1 MLGGLGSEE
10 KGGDSSPSETGDQ
23 SVRCYSG
30 AVQTAKHHLGVCL
43 KLLGIL
49 YRNDEELALQERL
62 YLAMVMLNSALLK
75 ALHVADSFH
84 VHCHREFPKVVGA
97 QQDTPMLRFLSE
109 SSCDDAPGENGIARG
124 NRPGIDDD
132 KRNFVSGLTYRRLQA
147 ECVVL
152 AETARSLEI
161 QRDADKARIVQLEE
175 ECRELEQNA
184 KKQACGARSGTAPR
198 DEPRALEKAEIAQLQ
213 SLGLNTQRLTENG
226 IVISDSEL
234 RNLVKEMSN
243 LSRIVEEARLG
254 AVGAARHADDAERHA
269 SDANRE
275 RNELR
280 RLFDS
285 VEDGQ
290 NAGGHHVG
298 TDANGACGGGA
309 FGSASLQAGNSL
321 QSVVQSLVQDM
332 RGQEET
338 LKGLVAEAALPTPSR
353 LEVGSLEEHSVSATE
368 LEKLRELQMEGLSQ
382 RCRDLRLE
390 NEQLWEQ
397 VLSSGADESAI
408 IPSASSRAESIAE
421 VPQHSGEMTTADGA
435 AAVATAAV
443 AAAAAAVAAQPS
455 VPLTRPPAPPAQPP
469 AQPSSSSPVTT
480 GLAAT
485 AGAHRSTGGA
495 SGLALASGSG
505 GGFGGGLRGTT
516 QRRHRGACSDSTTSL
531 DQQEFQDASN
541 PSRRPFVVC
550 SSHSHHASAAHSS
563 TGRRS
568 VPVSGGP
575 PSGDNAQGALSVVSG
590 SNSGFHSL
598 SSGNVGGGGIASSV
612 GDSAVGHSAS
622 RPGIGNGNVL
632 DTRSAYGALLE
643 ERQLAKAA
651 LRCVKNPADAQ
662 ALGKLANL
670 RSSAGRQQRPTNGT
684 SGAGMDLAV
693 AYAAAVGGGGLGA
706 GEAGRPGASQTVL
719 GTRTSSASHV
729 GVAGSP
735 GGLGTA
741 SPSTPAK
748 DEVLRVA
755 ASWADRRG
763 SPRPAMSTPSLAGS
777 SPGGSA
783 IDARRSPSPKTF
795 AVQPTAGRVGRFIS
809 ETSSAAQLQQS
820 APQLHSQSQG
830 HSSLQQHQQHHHQQQ
845 PQQHQQQQMSMHGVG
860 LQQPMSAPHAAF
872 VSPTPYRDP
881 SLASTA
887 HVERSN
893 GYPPVSS
900 AVGMPPAPATGCVV
914 GGDPAG
920 NVTGGYGVA
929 PSAFTSVGVVGAD
942 AVRPVEK
949 LSVTPSFAGVG
960 PAALAAAPVQRMP
973 MPPSEPPPAEPSAAV
988 GGAPPLGTPPVV
1000 ALQQE
1005 SLGTPSQTIS
1015 EDSQGLSQSE
1025 SASRGQGLSASSA
1038 GASSAAAL
1046 GLITAEAKERM
1057 LDPKD
1062 PKARSR
1068 AKASV
1073 PKKSLAEVLRAHRKA
1088 EETILKAMRS
1098 QNSSRLCVAEL
1109 RAMSEPVYHFY
1120 IDFVNF
1126 CCPSN
1131 LPQSDEQQW
1140 EMLCKALK
1148 KHFEKEFGANQTQKP
1163 AQPQRPNNTLGDFIT
1178 IQTESKSAKKNKVN
1192 RAGGGGGG
1200 RGGRAA
1206 GANEK
1211 KDGLAAGGSDCAGGA
1226 EDSTAQS
1233 SSWVCPLCTLR
1244 NENLQLECGAC
1255 GTSQHQA
1262 SLWKEFPPLG

>member
-1 MLGGLGSEE
+1 MAING
-10 KGGDSSPSETGDQ
+10 
-23 SVRCYSG
+23 C
-30 AVQTAKHHLGVCL
+30 A
-43 KLLGIL
+43 
-49 YRNDEELALQERL
+49 
-62 YLAMVMLNSALLK
+62 NSTW
-75 ALHVADSFH
+75 S
-84 VHCHREFPKVVGA
+84 
-97 QQDTPMLRFLSE
+97 
-109 SSCDDAPGENGIARG
+109 
-124 NRPGIDDD
+124 
-132 KRNFVSGLTYRRLQA
+132 
-147 ECVVL
+147 
-152 AETARSLEI
+152 
-161 QRDADKARIVQLEE
+161 
-175 ECRELEQNA
+175 
-184 KKQACGARSGTAPR
+184 
-198 DEPRALEKAEIAQLQ
+198 
-213 SLGLNTQRLTENG
+213 
-226 IVISDSEL
+226 
-234 RNLVKEMSN
+234 
-243 LSRIVEEARLG
+243 
-254 AVGAARHADDAERHA
+254 
-269 SDANRE
+269 
-275 RNELR
+275 
-280 RLFDS
+280 
-285 VEDGQ
+285 
-290 NAGGHHVG
+290 
-298 TDANGACGGGA
+298 
-309 FGSASLQAGNSL
+309 AGN
-321 QSVVQSLVQDM
+321 
-332 RGQEET
+332 
-338 LKGLVAEAALPTPSR
+338 AAGP
-353 LEVGSLEEHSVSATE
+353 
-368 LEKLRELQMEGLSQ
+368 
-382 RCRDLRLE
+382 
-390 NEQLWEQ
+390 
-397 VLSSGADESAI
+397 AI
-408 IPSASSRAESIAE
+408 ASSRTGASVSMLPRGGRIG
-421 VPQHSGEMTTADGA
+421 SGAGVDGSGGCQQETGPPKRA
-435 AAVATAAV
+435 VSAHAGLGNDCRLHAAVAV
-443 AAAAAAVAAQPS
+443 SSQQLQPCPHCFRSFRPSALETHAKVCRS
-455 VPLTRPPAPPAQPP
+455 VFPMYDTRPGRQSSRSTSPSFLQEAPRVEVRGSGLDFNSGYTVGALGVGRRGRMSAGSPP
-469 AQPSSSSPVTT
+469 PPSMGGS
-480 GLAAT
+480 AAT
-485 AGAHRSTGGA
+485 A
-495 SGLALASGSG
+495 
-505 GGFGGGLRGTT
+505 
-516 QRRHRGACSDSTTSL
+516 TSP
-531 DQQEFQDASN
+531 
-541 PSRRPFVVC
+541 PS
-550 SSHSHHASAAHSS
+550 HASPRA
-563 TGRRS
+563 
-568 VPVSGGP
+568 PVGVEVFDRFGVESQP
-575 PSGDNAQGALSVVSG
+575 PSPPISPP
-590 SNSGFHSL
+590 
-598 SSGNVGGGGIASSV
+598 SS
-612 GDSAVGHSAS
+612 
-622 RPGIGNGNVL
+622 
-632 DTRSAYGALLE
+632 
-643 ERQLAKAA
+643 
-651 LRCVKNPADAQ
+651 
-662 ALGKLANL
+662 
-670 RSSAGRQQRPTNGT
+670 
-684 SGAGMDLAV
+684 M
-693 AYAAAVGGGGLGA
+693 
-706 GEAGRPGASQTVL
+706 
-719 GTRTSSASHV
+719 
-729 GVAGSP
+729 
-735 GGLGTA
+735 
-741 SPSTPAK
+741 
-748 DEVLRVA
+748 
-755 ASWADRRG
+755 
-763 SPRPAMSTPSLAGS
+763 S
-777 SPGGSA
+777 SPHSTS
-783 IDARRSPSPKTF
+783 IPSP
-795 AVQPTAGRVGRFIS
+795 
-809 ETSSAAQLQQS
+809 LQQLR
-820 APQLHSQSQG
+820 AQT
-830 HSSLQQHQQHHHQQQ
+830 LQQQQQQQ